1 MPARSCA
8 ARAARRFQPRTRSR
22 RGRSQPPPAKKVC
35 SAWLCSFFFVKNEP
49 LPLNQGVISRTP
61 PSAPVLD
68 AYKRGKGKGGVRGEG
83 ERQKAKGDRE
93 RPATSK
99 QPTAN
104 R

>member
-8 ARAARRFQPRTRSR
+8 ARPARRFQPRTRSR
-22 RGRSQPPPAKKVC
+22 RGRSQPPPARKVC

-68 AYKRGKGKGGVRGEG
+68 AYKRGKGKGGVRAKGK
-83 ERQKAKGDRE
+83 RRKAKGKR
-93 RPATSK
+93 R
-99 QPTAN
+99 QGTAGY
-104 R
+104 